1 MSLLPKWSWAG
12 GHGFLVCFWQTKPRR
27 KFNNH
32 TFEELGPGGGRGD
45 NTMKNLSTLRQKR
58 VTTMQNKEL
67 QALSDKKGDN
77 NAK

>member
-1 MSLLPKWSWAG
+1 VATGSLFVSGKLNLEESSIIY
-12 GHGFLVCFWQTKPRR
+12 
-27 KFNNH
+27 
-32 TFEELGPGGGRGD
+32 TFEELGPGGGEGGD
-45 NTMKNLSTLRQKR
+45 NTMKNLSTLRQKT

>member
-1 MSLLPKWSWAG
+1 MFKNNALEDLG
-12 GHGFLVCFWQTKPRR
+12 GMGWQHYE
-27 KFNNH
+27 KFKH
-32 TFEELGPGGGRGD
+32 SQT
-45 NTMKNLSTLRQKR
+45 KR